1 MCQVCIR
8 HRHKVF
14 IISPCIHQLMC
25 VQGLGYTVMVGEILK
40 LLIRHPSLAPDS
52 LLYTTMYEVLSKAS
66 YPLLLILG
74 DKY

>member
-52 LLYTTMYEVLSKAS
+52 LLYTYYVRGTFKGIISFT
-66 YPLLLILG
+66 PHPG
-74 DKY
+74 R

>member
-1 MCQVCIR
+1 
-8 HRHKVF
+8 
-14 IISPCIHQLMC
+14 MC